1 MMEPY
6 EIFLRSEAI
15 EALSRIRGT
24 PRNAIVAFIDSLAL
38 DPSLTGDYTNQDV
51 TGRVIC
57 IKVLGSYAV
66 TFWADHAAKEIK
78 ITDIR
83 SADRA

>member
-1 MMEPY
+1 MMQPY

-15 EALSRIRGT
+15 EVLRGIRANQRGT
-24 PRNAIVAFIDSLAL
+24 IVRFIDGLAR
-38 DPSLTGDYTNQDV
+38 DPFVTGDYTSEDS
-51 TGRVIC
+51 TGRIIC

-66 TFWADHAAKEIK
+66 TFWADHPAREIK

>member
-1 MMEPY
+1 MEPY
-6 EIFLRSEAI
+6 DVFLRAEAI
-15 EALSRIRGT
+15 ESLRGIRGT
-24 PRNAIVAFIDSLAL
+24 PRRVIAVFIDSLAA
-38 DPSLTGDYTNQDV
+38 DPSLSGDYSVQDS
-51 TGRVIC
+51 TGRVIS

-66 TFWADHAAKEIK
+66 TFWADHPVREIK

>member
-6 EIFLRSEAI
+6 EIFLRAEAT
-15 EALSRIRGT
+15 ESLRGIRGT
-24 PRNAIVAFIDSLAL
+24 ARKAVAGLIDSLAL
-38 DPSLTGDYTNQDV
+38 DPSATGDYAIQDV

-57 IKVLGSYAV
+57 IKVLGSHAV
-66 TFWADHAAKEIK
+66 TFWADHATKEIK
-78 ITDIR
+78 IKDIR

>member
-1 MMEPY
+1 MTEPY

-15 EALSRIRGT
+15 ESLRGIRGT
-24 PRNAIVAFIDSLAL
+24 PRKAIAGFIDSLAL
-38 DPSLTGDYTNQDV
+38 SPSSTGDYTVQDV
-51 TGRVIC
+51 TGRVIY
-57 IKVLGSYAV
+57 IKVLGSHAV

>member
-1 MMEPY
+1 MIGPY

-15 EALSRIRGT
+15 ETLRGIRGT
-24 PRNAIVAFIDSLAL
+24 PRRLVTAFIDALAAE
-38 DPSLTGDYTNQDV
+38 PFTEGDYSLPDA
-51 TGRVIC
+51 TGRNLH

-66 TFWADHAAKEIK
+66 TFWADHPAREIK